1 MAATTQN
8 PPVGWHIVSE
18 GNGTIS
24 RETVTIASG
33 EGVLKAGAVLGK
45 ITASS
50 KYGWYDNTAS
60 DGTQAA
66 AAVLFEEVDASSADV
81 KAIVHV
87 RQAEVWAD
95 RLVYI
100 TGADST
106 AITAGKA
113 DLLAIGIVA
122 R

>member
-18 GNGTIS
+18 GNGTYS

-45 ITASS
+45 ITSGG
-50 KYGWYDNTAS
+50 KYAWYDNSAG

-66 AAVLFEEVDASSADV
+66 AAVLFSEVDATSADV
-81 KAIVHV
+81 EAVVHI
-87 RQAEVWAD
+87 RHAEVWAD
-95 RLVYI
+95 RLVFI

-113 DLLAIGIVA
+113 DLAALGIIS

>member
-1 MAATTQN
+1 MATTTMN
-8 PPVGWHIVSE
+8 PPLGWHIRSE
-18 GNGTIS
+18 GAGYIS

-45 ITASS
+45 TTASG
-50 KYGWYDNTAS
+50 KYAWYDNAAS

-66 AAVLFEEVDASSADV
+66 AAVLFGEVDATSADV
-81 KAIVHV
+81 KAVVHV
-87 RQAEVWAD
+87 RLCEIETD
-95 RLVYI
+95 RLVWI

-106 AITAGKA
+106 AKTAGLA
-113 DLLAIGIVA
+113 DLAAAYVVA

>member
-8 PPVGWHIVSE
+8 QPVGWHIVSE

-33 EGVLKAGAVLGK
+33 EGVLKAGSVLGK
-45 ITASS
+45 ITASG
-50 KYGWYDNTAS
+50 KYGWYDNAAS

-66 AAVLFEEVDASSADV
+66 AAVLFSDVDATSADV
-81 KAIVHV
+81 KAVVHV

>member
-1 MAATTQN
+1 MAATTLN
-8 PPVGWHIVSE
+8 PPLGWHLVSE
-18 GNGTIS
+18 GNGTYS

-45 ITASS
+45 ITASG
-50 KYGWYDNTAS
+50 KYAWYDNAAS

-66 AAVLFEEVDASSADV
+66 AAVLFGEVDATSADV
-81 KAIVHV
+81 KAVVHV
-87 RQAEVWAD
+87 RHAEVFAD

-106 AITAGKA
+106 AVTAGKA